1 MYCANFAGASIGG
14 ADSSKWTWS
23 GDTEPRTIT
32 TSRDAQICLIKS
44 RARSAILPRST
55 FFRYFVHQ
63 IMWYFRSN
71 TACPLCLY
79 SAIPPILQDRNGPL
93 KADRLKAGGLRPGD
107 GY

>member
-1 MYCANFAGASIGG
+1 MYCASFAGARIGG
-14 ADSSKWTWS
+14 AASSRWIWS

-32 TSRDAQICLIKS
+32 TSLAAQICRIKS
-44 RARSAILPRST
+44 RARSAILARST

-63 IMWYFRSN
+63 IMWYFKSN
-71 TACPLCLY
+71 TACALCLY
-79 SAIPPILQDRNGPL
+79 SAISPILEGIWRL